1 MPTPVFCSK
10 CSIWDIP
17 LSALKNDPSAVIRDW
32 TNGFPRWEAQT
43 QAAGFLGQR
52 SRHRALNDPCLA
64 NASYV
69 GCYWVH
75 SKTLLNPI

>member
-1 MPTPVFCSK
+1 M
-10 CSIWDIP
+10 
-17 LSALKNDPSAVIRDW
+17 AVILDW
-32 TNGFPRWEAQT
+32 TNGFPRWEAHA
-43 QAAGFLGQR
+43 QAAGFLGQCCWVPVSLQC
-52 SRHRALNDPCLA
+52 SRQRALNDPCLA